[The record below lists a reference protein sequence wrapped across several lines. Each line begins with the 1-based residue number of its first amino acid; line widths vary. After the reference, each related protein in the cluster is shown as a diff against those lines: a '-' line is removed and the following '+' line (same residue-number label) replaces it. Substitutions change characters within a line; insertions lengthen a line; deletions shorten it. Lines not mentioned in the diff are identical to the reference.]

1 MNPTLITSTSD
12 TIDPIFMVYFGISL
26 ALLLGI
32 TIAMVW
38 FVIRYHKSRN
48 PQPTSQVASNLWLEL
63 VWTIVPTILV
73 VGMFYYGWAGY
84 LALRN
89 VPPGALTVTAEARM
103 WSWDFIYANGKH
115 SNRLYV
121 PVGQAV
127 RVELVSRD
135 VLHAF
140 YIPAFRVKRDTVPGL
155 PGYVWFV
162 AAKAGSYDIFC
173 AEYCGVGH
181 SAMIT
186 SVEALPP
193 ADFAAWLAAT
203 AVGSIDPGR
212 ALLETKGCLGCH
224 STDGTAGAGPSFKG
238 IFGRNETV
246 TRAGKQL
253 SIVVDA
259 AYLREAILQP
269 EAAIVAGFDPIM
281 PAGDDLTTEEL
292 ATIIT
297 FLQGLQ

>member
-12 TIDPIFMVYFGISL
+12 TIDPIFMVYFGIAL
-26 ALLLGI
+26 VLLLGI

-89 VPPGALTVTAEARM
+89 VPEGALAVTAEARM
-103 WSWDFIYANGKH
+103 WSWSFIYPNGKT
-115 SNRLYV
+115 SSRLYV

-127 RVELVSRD
+127 RVELVSKD

-155 PGYVWFV
+155 SGYVWFV
-162 AAKAGSYDIFC
+162 APKAGSYDIFC

-186 SVEALPP
+186 SVEALPA
-193 ADFAAWLAAT
+193 ADFAAWLATT
-203 AVGSIDPGR
+203 APDNVDPGR
-212 ALLETKGCLGCH
+212 ALLEEKGCLGCH
-224 STDGTAGAGPSFKG
+224 SLDGTDGAGPSFKG
-238 IFGRNETV
+238 IFGRAATV
-246 TRAGKQL
+246 QRDGKKV

-269 EAAIVAGFDPIM
+269 EAAIVVGFDPIM
-281 PAGDDLTTEEL
+281 PAGDDLTPQEL
-292 ATIIT
+292 ATIVT
-297 FLQGLQ
+297 FLQGLK